1 MKRQTL
7 PKTWIFFFIII
18 VILVIGAWLEAGLP
32 SSHKKIALSKA
43 SSNTAELTYPRHEDF
58 KLGGSGS
65 SIELTDQIFQ
75 AKFVFVKAVT
85 FASPGFVTLYS
96 DDHGMPGAEIGV
108 SGLIHGAKE
117 GLMIPTSIQL
127 QTGQIYYAMMRKDD
141 GDGIFDENKDVPI
154 SDEKSTVILVNFV
167 ADLTKT
173 TS

>member
-7 PKTWIFFFIII
+7 PKTWIFFFILM
-18 VILVIGAWLEAGLP
+18 VILVIGAWIETGLP
-32 SSHKKIALSKA
+32 TDHKKIAHLA
-43 SSNTAELTYPRHEDF
+43 ESSSVAMSAKPRHDDF
-58 KLGGSGS
+58 KLAGSGS

-85 FASPGFVTLYS
+85 FASPGFVALYA
-96 DDHGMPGAEIGV
+96 DDHGMPGAQIGV
-108 SGLIHGAKE
+108 SGLIDGAKE

-127 QTGQIYYAMMRKDD
+127 QAGQIYYAMLRKDD
-141 GDGIFDENKDVPI
+141 GDGIFNENKDVPI